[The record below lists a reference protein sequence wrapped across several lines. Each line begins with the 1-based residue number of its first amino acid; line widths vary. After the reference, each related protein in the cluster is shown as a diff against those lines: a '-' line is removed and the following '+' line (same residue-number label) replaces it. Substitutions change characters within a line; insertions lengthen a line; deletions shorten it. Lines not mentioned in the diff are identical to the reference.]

1 LVTAAVWSPLTA
13 WGQAASSAPAASQPT
28 TTQAASQPVR
38 PPGQKTITVGFVQ
51 IGAESLWRTAE
62 TLALRSEAEA
72 RGIVLRITPT
82 PPEQESQIKALR
94 GFIAQKVN
102 ALILAPVVETG
113 WEAVLREAREAHI
126 PVFLVD
132 RGISVSEGGL
142 WRTLV
147 CSEFPEQGRMAAH
160 WLAEK
165 TGGKCNIAEL
175 QGPAGSTPA
184 YERHKGFEEV
194 IVGEYS
200 AMILVKSQPGDGS
213 RAKGK
218 ELMESFLKAEGNK
231 IQAVFAHSD
240 EMAFGAIEAIE
251 NAGLKPGKDVLVV
264 SIDAT
269 KPALEAI
276 IAGKLSAS
284 IECNTQLGPLVLDAL
299 EAAVAGAKVPY
310 KILIKDELFDA
321 SNAKERIGARSY

>member
-1 LVTAAVWSPLTA
+1 MTTAVWSPLTA
-13 WGQAASSAPAASQPT
+13 RGQTTSSAPAASQPT
-28 TTQAASQPVR
+28 TTQTASQPVR
-38 PPGQKTITVGFVQ
+38 PPGQKTITAGFVQ
-51 IGAESLWRTAE
+51 IGTESLWRAAE
-62 TLALRSEAEA
+62 TQSIRSEAEA
-72 RGIVLRITPT
+72 RGINLRIAPT
-82 PPEQESQIKALR
+82 PPEQESQVKALR
-94 GFIAQKVN
+94 GFIAQKVD
-102 ALILAPVVETG
+102 ALILAPCVETG
-113 WEAVLREAREAHI
+113 WEPVLREAKAARI
-126 PVFLVD
+126 PVFLMD
-132 RGISVSEGGL
+132 RGFSVSEGGL

-147 CSEFPEQGRMAAH
+147 SSEFPEQGRMAAR

-175 QGPAGSTPA
+175 QGPVGSTPA

-218 ELMESFLKAEGNK
+218 ELMESFLKAEGNN
-231 IQAVFAHSD
+231 IQAVFAHND
-240 EMAFGAIEAIE
+240 DMAFGAIQAIE
-251 NAGLKPGKDVLVV
+251 DAGLKPGKDVLVV

-284 IECNTQLGPLVLDAL
+284 IECNAQLGPLVLDAL
-299 EAAVAGAKVPY
+299 EAAVGGAKVPY
-310 KILIKDELFDA
+310 KILIKDDLFDA